1 MGLDYI
7 CSRHNVPYLYS
18 PLFTRKLVAII
29 NNSHILVCILTDL
42 RLTNTK
48 LSLLPVY
55 DDDDDDDD
63 NDDEMWLCLVV
74 GGRLV
79 SGSNLTISSVR
90 VSDDGQYMCTV
101 TDYSCTSQTF
111 VTVNVVW
118 GQSPFLPRLTLH
130 QITDAKTFYVFKK
143 NNSKR
148 VFVLPTFCF

>member
-1 MGLDYI
+1 M
-7 CSRHNVPYLYS
+7 
-18 PLFTRKLVAII
+18 
-29 NNSHILVCILTDL
+29 CILTDL

-118 GQSPFLPRLTLH
+118 GQSPFLPSLTLH

-143 NNSKR
+143 LIANA
-148 VFVLPTFCF
+148 FLFCQLFAFRATKINVI